1 MIENSLNTIN
11 DKNTPSSDSLRVNV
25 SLLDTLMN
33 LAGELVLG
41 RNQLLQG
48 VYSDNS
54 KATDISSQRID
65 MITTELQEAIMKTRM
80 QPINTVF
87 SKFTRVVKDL
97 CEQLNKSID
106 IIIEGKDVELDKN
119 ILESIKDPLTHLI
132 INSVN
137 HGIEMPDQRVTSG
150 KKSTGKISIKAF
162 HDAGLVNIVIS
173 DDGKGIDP
181 QKIAE
186 SALSKGF
193 ITEDQIIKMSE
204 KQKTEIVF
212 LPGFSSSDKVKDH
225 SYPDIGMDIIAKSIE
240 NLGGVIEINSVPG
253 AETVIHIKLPLTLAI
268 IPSQIISLGS
278 ERYALPQINLRE
290 LLRVPACDVKNRI
303 EKVGNSD
310 VFRLR
315 GELLPLIDLYK
326 ILGIEKKYIDTE
338 KGIESPDRRENIAD
352 RRSKR
357 HLVIN
362 EKDIH
367 EADTSETIPF
377 KNRSNDRRVSESS
390 ATNIAVVSAGS
401 FKYGL
406 IVDDLFDSEEI
417 VVKPLGKHLKNCKAF
432 SGATIMG
439 DGKVG
444 LILDISNIAQMADLS
459 ELVEERKMAKAIEDT
474 NKVTDKS
481 AILTF
486 KNSESEFFAAPLSM
500 VQRIERIEAS
510 DIELVGGAKVMQ
522 YRGGALPLYELS
534 QIGNF
539 KELSQDKLQEVIV
552 FKVKDFEVGLM
563 VKPPLDA
570 HEIVVKLDESTF
582 KQTAINGSM
591 IVNGNTVLFVD
602 IQDMA
607 KKLDTERLQGKDL
620 LVNKKTPKSDK
631 TILFAEGS
639 QLIRDEVATFL
650 NEEGFKVVVAED
662 GFIAWEILKDMSDQI
677 DLVITSL
684 GMPNM
689 DGFQLTK
696 KIKLD
701 PEYSHLSVIALTHD
715 KTNNNVDESDFDYK
729 IKYDLKELTNTI
741 SKRLNLI

>member
-1 MIENSLNTIN
+1 MIENSSNTIN
-11 DKNTPSSDSLRVNV
+11 DKHTSSGDSLRVNV

-80 QPINTVF
+80 QPINTVL
-87 SKFTRVVKDL
+87 SKFTSVVRDL
-97 CEQLNKSID
+97 CKQLNKAID
-106 IIIEGKDVELDKN
+106 LTIDGEDVELDKS

-132 INSVN
+132 INSVYN
-137 HGIEMPDQRVTSG
+137 GIEMPDQRVTLG
-150 KKSTGKISIKAF
+150 KKATGKISIKAF

-186 SALSKGF
+186 SALSKGL
-193 ITEDQIIKMSE
+193 ITDVQILKLSE
-204 KQKTEIVF
+204 KQKADLVF
-212 LPGFSSSDKVKDH
+212 LPGFSTSDEVKDN
-225 SYPDIGMDIIAKSIE
+225 SNCDFGLDIIARNIE
-240 NLGGVIEINSVPG
+240 NLGGDIELNSIPG
-253 AETVIHIKLPLTLAI
+253 TETVIHIKLPLTLAI

-278 ERYALPQINLRE
+278 ERYAMPQANLSE
-290 LLRVPACDVKNRI
+290 LLRIPACDVKNRI

-315 GELLPLIDLYK
+315 GELLPLVDLYK
-326 ILGIEKKYIDTE
+326 ILGLEKKYIDPE
-338 KGIESPDRRENIAD
+338 NSIKSSDRRKNIAD

-362 EKDIH
+362 EKEIH
-367 EADTSETIPF
+367 EADTPL
-377 KNRSNDRRVSESS
+377 KKRSKDRRISEKS

-444 LILDISNIAQMADLS
+444 LILDISNIAHLADLS
-459 ELVEERKMAKAIEDT
+459 ELVEEGKMAKAIEDT
-474 NKVTDKS
+474 KKVTDKS

-486 KNSESEFFAAPLSM
+486 KNSETEFFAAPLSM

-510 DIELVGGAKVMQ
+510 DIEQIGGAKVMQ

-591 IVNGNTVLFVD
+591 IVNGNTILFVD

-620 LVNKKTPKSDK
+620 LVNKKIPKSDK

-650 NEEGFKVVVAED
+650 NEEGFNVVVAED
-662 GFIAWEILKDMSDQI
+662 GFLAWEILKDMPDQI
-677 DLVITSL
+677 DIVITSL
-684 GMPNM
+684 EMPNM

-701 PEYSHLSVIALTHD
+701 PVYSHLSVIALTHD

-729 IKYDLKELTNTI
+729 VKYNLKELTNAI